1 MASRLLSILCVFV
14 IFLALGVTMRRQQ
27 QTMENFLEFIHI
39 PKNAGTTIENIADE
53 KNVKWGRF
61 KPEHR
66 ESVQSDTCSYWH
78 TPPKQF
84 NKDSYYK
91 KDETF
96 CVIRD
101 PVDRMVSEY
110 AYRHKGMSEKNNK
123 YAMNQWLREQLNNR
137 DNTVDGGLNCH
148 FIPQYEFIY
157 DDNGKRT
164 CDNVLRFDNL
174 TNEFNDLMNKHEY
187 DIRLEENKKDNK
199 SDSKLTAKDVDED
212 NRRMIY
218 HIYKKDYD
226 ILNGLKK

>member
-14 IFLALGVTMRRQQ
+14 IILALSATMRRR

-39 PKNAGTTIENIADE
+39 PKNAGTTIENIADK

-61 KPEHR
+61 KPEHMK
-66 ESVQSDTCSYWH
+66 SVKSDKCSYWH
-78 TPPKQF
+78 TPPKHF
-84 NKDSYYK
+84 NEDSYYK
-91 KDETF
+91 NDDTF

-110 AYRHKGMSEKNNK
+110 AYRHKNMPELNNK
-123 YAMNQWLREQLNNR
+123 NAMNQWLREQLNNH

-148 FIPQYEFIY
+148 FLPQHSFIY
-157 DDNGKRT
+157 DDDGNRT

-174 TNEFNDLMNKHEY
+174 TNEFNDLMKTHDH
-187 DIRLEENKKDNK
+187 DIRLDDNKKDNK
-199 SDSKLTAKDVDED
+199 SNTKLTAKDVDED
-212 NRRMIY
+212 NLRMIR
-218 HIYKKDYD
+218 HIYKKDFD